1 MAARGAG
8 GGGGAAAGQLA
19 APALCRCSAAV
30 AQQLSQH
37 SAEHMD
43 VDKRT
48 EAVRHGKGT
57 ASQREAAACLSR
69 GRGETPRREGQPPG
83 RDRTVGSSGQRTF
96 GRPLRTDT
104 MVEKDSEAKLR
115 LVGATGGDA
124 GSGGRRNAR
133 PRAHQPTAGKAV
145 CAETDPLGETR
156 SAAAAAAAA
165 ARCGTKLRSKHTAEA
180 SRLTGGLTMRIRRI
194 FSRTL
199 ALVQVVKTQCGSIHG
214 SL

>member
-1 MAARGAG
+1 MSC
-8 GGGGAAAGQLA
+8 L
-19 APALCRCSAAV
+19 
-30 AQQLSQH
+30 
-37 SAEHMD
+37 E
-43 VDKRT
+43 RT
-48 EAVRHGKGT
+48 EVVRRGKGT

-115 LVGATGGDA
+115 LVGAMGGDA

-165 ARCGTKLRSKHTAEA
+165 ARCGTKLRSKQTAEA
-180 SRLTGGLTMRIRRI
+180 SRLTGGLTMRI

-199 ALVQVVKTQCGSIHG
+199 ALVQVVKIQCGSIYSRIAVAG
-214 SL
+214 

>member
-37 SAEHMD
+37 SAEHTD
-43 VDKRT
+43 VDTRT

-69 GRGETPRREGQPPG
+69 GRGRRRGAKDNPPG
-83 RDRTVGSSGQRTF
+83 ETGLGSGGQRTF
-96 GRPLRTDT
+96 GRPLWTDT

-115 LVGATGGDA
+115 LVGATVGDA

-145 CAETDPLGETR
+145 CAETDPLGETGP
-156 SAAAAAAAA
+156 AAAAAAAA

-180 SRLTGGLTMRIRRI
+180 SRLTGGLTMRI

-199 ALVQVVKTQCGSIHG
+199 ALVQVVKIQCGSIHG